1 MLIKKCNI
9 IIQSVKTEKKTLFF
23 RENAN
28 FEKHGCQYLV
38 AMVNVD
44 AHFMTTL
51 QCFQINFRKSR
62 HFRWAWTVSKFYN
75 FLARGGGGE
84 GGGPGVLKASLVWVG
99 FCCFVNK
106 VISTQVRE
114 FHFLYTFI
122 APLKNTTNYFLI

>member
-1 MLIKKCNI
+1 MKFR
-9 IIQSVKTEKKTLFF
+9 EKGLFF

-51 QCFQINFRKSR
+51 Q
-62 HFRWAWTVSKFYN
+62 
-75 FLARGGGGE
+75 
-84 GGGPGVLKASLVWVG
+84 
-99 FCCFVNK
+99 
-106 VISTQVRE
+106 VRE

>member
-9 IIQSVKTEKKTLFF
+9 IIQSVKIEKKTLFF

-44 AHFMTTL
+44 AHFMT
-51 QCFQINFRKSR
+51 
-62 HFRWAWTVSKFYN
+62 
-75 FLARGGGGE
+75 E
-84 GGGPGVLKASLVWVG
+84 GGGAGVLKAFLVWVG

-122 APLKNTTNYFLI
+122 SPLKNTTNYFLI